1 MDRKI
6 QICNW
11 HHRYAGEILS
21 SLFSWI
27 SPMFFTLIDKATD
40 EWDDDM
46 QERSFYIPGREV
58 PFFDS
63 RIDDTVLLVE
73 EPEKELEMIIGIENM
88 QGKVYR
94 EITVYS
100 FDNFSDLIDQL
111 AGINLVDVF
120 PATYYT
126 HSGYDSRLRLAH

>member
-1 MDRKI
+1 
-6 QICNW
+6 
-11 HHRYAGEILS
+11 
-21 SLFSWI
+21 
-27 SPMFFTLIDKATD
+27 MFFTLIDKATD
-40 EWDDDM
+40 ERDDYM